1 MPRSGPSMTGLARPS
16 SPLLSASGTALHR
29 QIFVALRDEIRRGV
43 VARGQAL
50 PKEEALCTR
59 FGVSRITVRR
69 ALADLAALGLVERRQ
84 GIGTFVRGDVPA
96 PRQRPTLSLVD
107 GLRRTADE
115 TEVTVFGVQRGIPP
129 AEVADLLQL
138 RAGEA
143 AVRAQR
149 LRSVAG
155 TPVMLTDAWVP
166 MALGKRVTAAALRKR
181 PLYEI
186 LLGQGVVLGR
196 VVQEVSAVAA
206 DLATAERLGT
216 EVGGPLLK
224 LVRLLHGQDAKPVQY
239 LEVYFSSERSRF
251 LMDIPAEH
259 VNTLSAGQI
268 VHDSALFVG

>member
-1 MPRSGPSMTGLARPS
+1 M
-16 SPLLSASGTALHR
+16 ALHR
-29 QIFVALRDEIRRGV
+29 QIFVVLRDEIRRGIV
-43 VARGQAL
+43 GPGQAL
-50 PKEEALCTR
+50 PKEEALCAR

-84 GIGTFVRGDVPA
+84 GIGNFVRSDVPA
-96 PRQRPTLSLVD
+96 PRQRPTLSLID

-115 TEVTVFGVQRGIPP
+115 TTVTVLGVHRGTPP
-129 AEVADLLQL
+129 TEVAELLQL
-138 RAGEA
+138 APGEV

-149 LRSVAG
+149 LRSVG
-155 TPVMLTDAWVP
+155 GVPVMVTDSWVP
-166 MALGKRVTAAALRKR
+166 MALGKGVTAAALRKR

-186 LLGQGVVLGR
+186 VLGQGVVLGR
-196 VVQEVSAVAA
+196 VVQELSAVAA

-224 LVRLLHGQDAKPVQY
+224 LVRLLHGQDARPVQY

-251 LMDIPAEH
+251 LMDIPAEQ

>member
-1 MPRSGPSMTGLARPS
+1 MTALAQPAT
-16 SPLLSASGTALHR
+16 PLLAASGTALHR
-29 QIFVALRDEIRRGV
+29 QVFVVLRDEIRRGL
-43 VARGQAL
+43 VAPGQAL
-50 PKEEALCTR
+50 PKEESLCTR

-69 ALADLAALGLVERRQ
+69 ALADLAALGFVERRQ
-84 GIGTFVRGDVPA
+84 GIGNFVRRDMPA

-115 TEVTVFGVQRGIPP
+115 TDVTVLGVQQGVPP

-138 RAGEA
+138 SPGAA

-155 TPVMLTDAWVP
+155 TPVMLTDSWVP
-166 MALGKRVTAAALRKR
+166 MALGRRVTAAALRKR

-196 VVQEVSAVAA
+196 VVQELSAVVA
-206 DLATAERLGT
+206 DPATAERLET
-216 EVGGPLLK
+216 DVGGPLLK
-224 LVRLLHGQDAKPVQY
+224 LVRLLHGQDSRPVQY

-251 LMDIPAEH
+251 LMDIPADQ

-268 VHDSALFVG
+268 VHDTALFVG